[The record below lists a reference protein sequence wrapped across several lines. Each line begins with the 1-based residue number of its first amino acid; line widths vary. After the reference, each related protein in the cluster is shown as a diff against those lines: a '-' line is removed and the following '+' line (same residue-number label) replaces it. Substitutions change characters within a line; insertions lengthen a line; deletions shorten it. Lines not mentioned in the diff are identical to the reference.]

1 MSEETREPQRHT
13 GFLLRRAQ
21 QRHVAAWQAVI
32 AGDVTSVQ
40 YGVLAVLAR
49 RPGLAQ
55 KEICAEL
62 DLDRSTVADICS
74 RMEKNGLL
82 TRVAARDDRRRNVLD
97 LTPEGNRE
105 LARLRPLVDAVQ
117 DRLTEQLSPE
127 ELEQLRMLLAK
138 ILSDEA

>member
-1 MSEETREPQRHT
+1 
-13 GFLLRRAQ
+13 
-21 QRHVAAWQAVI
+21 
-32 AGDVTSVQ
+32 
-40 YGVLAVLAR
+40 LAR

-117 DRLTEQLSPE
+117 DLLTEQLSPE